1 MAVKKCSRCGGKID
15 SKTLKCS
22 KCKKK
27 QSIKPKNEKFRNN
40 FVFWIPRILY
50 ILIQGFICF
59 LVVFLSREL
68 LYSGDINHLFLIMG
82 VCVAGIIN
90 ALIMIRVLFLQKN
103 KSFINILLLIITIS
117 TLGIEIIYFGKS
129 INAVRFGNSSELV
142 MLNEKY
148 SLNDA
153 KVVKKK
159 IEEIFEYDFEE
170 VSSRDVVIGS
180 FYEDED
186 VYILYLD
193 DSYGNYRLKF
203 YLKMAN
209 NNIDDVYWLYDDT
222 EFYLVKDGSKT
233 DNFEY
238 YYAMSVLSG
247 TRESEIHG
255 LATIENDV
263 ETYIKDGLDDSANAI
278 FTYDELKY
286 DKDTNT
292 FYFSC
297 HVHSMDYYGNGYDES
312 FEVLFTRMDE
322 VNKKKV
328 WYYGDSSFDY
338 VNWSVENK

>member
-1 MAVKKCSRCGGKID
+1 MAVKKCTRCGGKID
-15 SKTLKCS
+15 SETLKCS

-27 QSIKPKNEKFRNN
+27 PDTDKKNGVFRNN
-40 FVFWIPRILY
+40 LMFWMPRILY

-59 LVVFLSREL
+59 LAVFLSGEL

-82 VCVAGIIN
+82 VCAVGIIN
-90 ALIMIRVLFLQKN
+90 AFIMIRVLFLQKS
-103 KSFINILLLIITIS
+103 KRFINILLLMIS
-117 TLGIEIIYFGKS
+117 IFTLVVDIIYFGKN
-129 INAVRFGNSSELV
+129 INAVRFENSSELV
-142 MLNEKY
+142 LLNEKY
-148 SLNDA
+148 SLNNA
-153 KVVKKK
+153 KIIKEK

-170 VSSRDVVIGS
+170 ISSRDVVIGS

-186 VYILYLD
+186 VYVLYLD

-203 YLKMAN
+203 YLKMTD
-209 NNIDDVYWLYDDT
+209 NNIDDVYWVYDDAK
-222 EFYLVKDGSKT
+222 FYLVKDGSKT

-238 YYAMSVLSG
+238 YYAMSILNG

-263 ETYIKDGLDDSANAI
+263 ETYIKNGLDDSANAI

-286 DKDTNT
+286 DKDSNT

-297 HVHSMDYYGNGYDES
+297 HVHSMNYYGNGYDES
-312 FEVLFTRMDE
+312 YKVLFARMDE

-338 VNWSVENK
+338 VSWCIENK